1 MYHCTVYIEC
11 EKLDETVVTTRN
23 SPKMSIKKQHIHTHS
38 RKYFLLHLL
47 LAMLYTSDAR
57 FRGDVAAAMAE
68 TIAVCVRF
76 VHVCMLVYVVVYAD
90 T

>member
-1 MYHCTVYIEC
+1 
-11 EKLDETVVTTRN
+11 
-23 SPKMSIKKQHIHTHS
+23 
-38 RKYFLLHLL
+38 
-47 LAMLYTSDAR
+47 MLYTSDAR